1 MDSAAG
7 HRMAPDPTAVA
18 VKLESELAEALPAW
32 VLPAV
37 MFARWRA
44 DEAWTK
50 GLVPPEP
57 SGSGVPLSRREEP
70 AWDELAPLPR
80 LEPRSWQE
88 RRLVELPVSGERAV
102 AAEIPLAL
110 LRPVPRDGALHWEEP
125 APPLFPS
132 LRGEAP
138 ASPPP
143 PASRQRQRC
152 RHCSGPARLPQ

>member
-37 MFARWRA
+37 LFARWRA

-50 GLVPPEP
+50 GLGAPEAAGSGVALSRGGVPRGR
-57 SGSGVPLSRREEP
+57 SGWGVPLSRREEP

-88 RRLVELPVSGERAV
+88 RRLVELPVSG
-102 AAEIPLAL
+102 
-110 LRPVPRDGALHWEEP
+110 
-125 APPLFPS
+125 
-132 LRGEAP
+132 
-138 ASPPP
+138 
-143 PASRQRQRC
+143 
-152 RHCSGPARLPQ
+152 

>member
-37 MFARWRA
+37 LFARGRA
-44 DEAWTK
+44 GEAGAK
-50 GLVPPEP
+50 GGGAPGPPGWGGGGTEGVGPPGP

-88 RRLVELPVSGERAV
+88 RRL
-102 AAEIPLAL
+102 
-110 LRPVPRDGALHWEEP
+110 
-125 APPLFPS
+125 
-132 LRGEAP
+132 
-138 ASPPP
+138 
-143 PASRQRQRC
+143 
-152 RHCSGPARLPQ
+152 